1 MQTPA
6 NIPGDPNH
14 RHVSWPGK
22 RGSSQPCCRQI
33 LRLWAT
39 SFAHLTSTACHA
51 NISQRHCR
59 PLHVTALLS
68 IQKHDHV
75 SNDLRDGMLGIFFH
89 LYYPKDQVRQAS
101 PVLMLLLSTLF
112 GSCIFATSHRHDQW
126 HLDLRGVIPL
136 LRGIILAAR
145 IYPFSHAC
153 LVLRRCIQVDL
164 SVMHAQVTLC

>member
-1 MQTPA
+1 MQIPE
-6 NIPGDPNH
+6 NIPGE
-14 RHVSWPGK
+14 W
-22 RGSSQPCCRQI
+22 I

-59 PLHVTALLS
+59 PLHVSALLS
-68 IQKHDHV
+68 IHDHV
-75 SNDLRDGMLGIFFH
+75 SNDLKDGMLGIFFH

-136 LRGIILAAR
+136 PRGIILAAR